1 MRHRRNTTKLK
12 RSTPH
17 RKALLANLACSL
29 IEHGRIR
36 TTFGKAKAL
45 RPVAE
50 KLVTQAK
57 RNDLHSRRLAI
68 AFLRQKDAVKKLF
81 DEVAPNTGTR
91 PGGYCRITKLGQR
104 MTDAAPMAVIE
115 WVDLPELGADD
126 EVEEIAAEETAPK
139 KAAETKAPAK
149 KAAKTKLAD
158 ASEALGK
165 KVVQDDLTAIEGIG
179 PKIAELL
186 VEAGISTWA
195 LLGES
200 TPEKIKEVLNEAGSS
215 FSAHDPGTWPTQSAL
230 AADAKWA
237 ELRELQDRLDGG
249 KEPE

>member
-12 RSTPH
+12 RNTAH
-17 RKALLANLACSL
+17 RKSLLANLACSL

-68 AFLRQKDAVKKLF
+68 AFLRQKDAVTKLF
-81 DEVAPNTGTR
+81 DEVAPNAADR

-115 WVDLPELGADD
+115 WVDLPELGAED
-126 EVEEIAAEETAPK
+126 EVEEIAAEETPEPAAK
-139 KAAETKAPAK
+139 KPAK
-149 KAAKTKLAD
+149 KAAK
-158 ASEALGK
+158 K
-165 KVVQDDLTAIEGIG
+165 KA
-179 PKIAELL
+179 AE
-186 VEAGISTWA
+186 
-195 LLGES
+195 
-200 TPEKIKEVLNEAGSS
+200 KKEEEPA
-215 FSAHDPGTWPTQSAL
+215 
-230 AADAKWA
+230 AADA
-237 ELRELQDRLDGG
+237 E
-249 KEPE
+249 

>member
-12 RSTPH
+12 RNTAH
-17 RKALLANLACSL
+17 RKSLLANLACSL

-81 DEVAPNTGTR
+81 DEVAPNAGDR
-91 PGGYCRITKLGQR
+91 QGGYCRITKLGQR

-115 WVDLPELGADD
+115 WVDLPELGAED
-126 EVEEIAAEETAPK
+126 EIEQVIAEEATEPEAKK
-139 KAAETKAPAK
+139 KAVTKKEGEPA
-149 KAAKTKLAD
+149 
-158 ASEALGK
+158 
-165 KVVQDDLTAIEGIG
+165 
-179 PKIAELL
+179 
-186 VEAGISTWA
+186 
-195 LLGES
+195 
-200 TPEKIKEVLNEAGSS
+200 
-215 FSAHDPGTWPTQSAL
+215 
-230 AADAKWA
+230 AADA
-237 ELRELQDRLDGG
+237 E
-249 KEPE
+249 